1 VLEVY
6 VMRRILTLTVAA
18 MVFVLVPLP
27 RVAAQ
32 TGQTP
37 NTLAV
42 SGPPPKATLEDV
54 RWLVGRWT
62 GTGLG
67 GVSEEIWAEAAGG
80 AMMGM
85 YRLVVDGKVSFY
97 ELMNLVEV
105 NGSLVLKL
113 KHFNADLTA
122 WEEKDRFVSFSLV
135 KLTATEVWFSGLTF
149 RRVGDDG
156 LRIFL
161 ALRSADGTIRE
172 EEFKMQRSV
181 LK

>member
-1 VLEVY
+1 MRSRVVLITFVG
-6 VMRRILTLTVAA
+6 LSA
-18 MVFVLVPLP
+18 VFGVV
-27 RVAAQ
+27 RATAQ
-32 TGQTP
+32 SGATP
-37 NTLAV
+37 NTLSA
-42 SGPPPKATLEDV
+42 SGAPPKATLQDM

-97 ELMNLVEV
+97 ELMNLVEE

-122 WEEKDRFVSFSLV
+122 WEEKERFVAFPLV
-135 KLTATEVWFSGLTF
+135 KLTPTEAWFSGLTI
-149 RRVGDDG
+149 RRLGDDR
-156 LRIFL
+156 LQIFL
-161 ALRSADGTIRE
+161 AIRNRDGSIKE
-172 EEFKMQRSV
+172 EEFKMQRAR
-181 LK
+181 LP